1 MINTDPQKIDELL
14 SRGVTEV
21 IDREHLRARLL
32 SGEKLRIKLGIDPT
46 SPNLHIGRAVLLLK
60 LRDFQELGHQ
70 AVFIVG
76 DETGRI
82 GDTSDKE
89 SERPMLSREQ
99 ITQNMENYLE
109 QAYMIL
115 DKEKTETHYN
125 SEWLSKLGLMELA
138 KMANLFSVKE
148 FASREV
154 IAKRLDAGQRVS
166 FHEMMYPIFQGY
178 DSVAIKADVE
188 LGGTDQR
195 FNLLAGRHIQPLYE
209 QEPQDILMAN
219 IILGTD
225 GRKMSSSWGNTINLT
240 DAPNDMFGK
249 VMSVP
254 DELIVDYLVH
264 CTRVP
269 MNEVKAWE
277 AKIQAGENPRDAK
290 VFLGQS
296 LVELYHGKDEALK
309 AVEYFVK
316 TFSKGEIPE
325 DVQEVQVVWENAL
338 DGYENLASFLAR
350 TGLASSKS
358 DANRKIDQ
366 GGVSLN
372 GERLPGGSGIRMF
385 SIEDGGMILKV
396 GKKDF
401 VRIVF

>member
-296 LVELYHGKDEALK
+296 LVELYHGKDEAEK

-316 TFSKGEIPE
+316 TFSKGEIPS
-325 DVQEVQVVWENAL
+325 DVDKKQVTENQTLVDFIVSA
-338 DGYENLASFLAR
+338 
-350 TGLASSKS
+350 GLAESKS
-358 DANRKIDQ
+358 DARRKIEQ
-366 GGVSLN
+366 GGVSID
-372 GERLPGGSGIRMF
+372 GEKLIDPF
-385 SIEDGGMILKV
+385 MILESTLDTKVLKV

-401 VRIVF
+401 IRIVF